1 MKLCRRKSEKQA
13 DRAVRPYMVRRKIGG
28 TGGQGRPPLRV
39 RRKIVGTGGQSRP
52 PLQGTAE
59 NRRNGRTGASV
70 PTRYGGKSEER
81 ADRVVRPYKV
91 QKKIAE
97 AGGRGRPPLRGAV
110 RGSLRKI
117 HEYSLVYTAKVWYSE
132 MQQWRSIL
140 VGPTGIGEGPKNPLK
155 GISMK
160 PVVSASYAQSG
171 VDAGGRH
178 FFACGGRASPN
189 GMGSTDPAAVETGYC
204 AEAYSLCG
212 QRPLYGT
219 GLNLHCGAT
228 RLRAVNAVCSVA
240 CLA

>member
-1 MKLCRRKSEKQA
+1 MKLCRRKSEKRA
-13 DRAVRPYMVRRKIGG
+13 DRVIHPYMVRRKIGG
-28 TGGQGRPPLRV
+28 TGGQ
-39 RRKIVGTGGQSRP
+39 SRP
-52 PLQGTAE
+52 PLHGAAE
-59 NRRNGRTGASV
+59 NRRNGRTGASA
-70 PTRYGGKSEER
+70 PTWCGGKSEERADRGVRPYGCGGKSEKRADRGVRPYGCGGKSEER

-132 MQQWRSIL
+132 TQQWRSIL

-178 FFACGGRASPN
+178 FL
-189 GMGSTDPAAVETGYC
+189 PAADGPVPM
-204 AEAYSLCG
+204 AWEART
-212 QRPLYGT
+212 RPLWRPDIVQRRT
-219 GLNLHCGAT
+219 PFVVSDLCT
-228 RLRAVNAVCSVA
+228 VPD
-240 CLA
+240 

>member
-1 MKLCRRKSEKQA
+1 M
-13 DRAVRPYMVRRKIGG
+13 
-28 TGGQGRPPLRV
+28 
-39 RRKIVGTGGQSRP
+39 
-52 PLQGTAE
+52 
-59 NRRNGRTGASV
+59 
-70 PTRYGGKSEER
+70 
-81 ADRVVRPYKV
+81 

-171 VDAGGRH
+171 VDAGGRQLCLRRSGAFQWH
-178 FFACGGRASPN
+178 EMS
-189 GMGSTDPAAVETGYC
+189 DPPAVETGSR
-204 AEAYSLCG
+204 AAAYSLCG
-212 QRPLYGT
+212 
-219 GLNLHCGAT
+219 LNDRCTVPA
-228 RLRAVNAVCSVA
+228 
-240 CLA
+240 